1 MKTVQ
6 GMLGQ
11 ENINLLQDAGCTDVI
26 VKQSLVPEG
35 AVTGNVHTC
44 TMIDLL

>member
-11 ENINLLQDAGCTDVI
+11 EIVNVLRDTGCTDVI
-26 VKQSLVPEG
+26 VKQSLVSEG
-35 AVTGNVHTC
+35 TFTGNVHTC
-44 TMIDLL
+44 TLLDR